1 MTKLSSSLPK
11 DYEDDGLGSINRELV
26 DRPTETQLV
35 VMMID
40 CKSVTRDID
49 TGLEV
54 ATARIL
60 SIEPLHDEGRIEQ
73 AREMLLQA
81 KDRRVGKKALPGIEV
96 VNGKTGEIFDLK
108 TSTGYWPA
116 ERVYGGGDDE

>member
-1 MTKLSSSLPK
+1 MTKLSSVLPK

-26 DRPTETQLV
+26 EDPTAAQLV
-35 VMMID
+35 VAMID

-60 SIEPLHDEGRIEQ
+60 HIEPIHDQDKVEQ

-81 KDRRVGKKALPGIEV
+81 KERRTGNRALPFEQV
-96 VNGKTGEIFDLK
+96 DSATGEIGTLHADGVVKLGK
-108 TSTGYWPA
+108 G
-116 ERVYGGGDDE
+116 R